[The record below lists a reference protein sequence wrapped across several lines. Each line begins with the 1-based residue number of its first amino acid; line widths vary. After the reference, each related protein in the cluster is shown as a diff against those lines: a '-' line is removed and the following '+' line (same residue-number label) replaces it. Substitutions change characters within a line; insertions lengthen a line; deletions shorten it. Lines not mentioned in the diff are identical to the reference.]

1 MKRTKH
7 GFQDEGD
14 KLFPPMIIVDITNV
28 CNLSCIHCAHP
39 VIKKDPEYKPKFMD
53 IEIFKKIVEE
63 ISKHN
68 ILLMRIASDGESL
81 LHPRFFE
88 MMSIIKDAGI
98 KPVNLTTNGMLL
110 GEKESKNLIECGID
124 IIDISV
130 DAYREETYRNIR
142 IGGDLKKVKR
152 NIINLLKLRDEK
164 KSPIKIF
171 VSIIRQPL
179 NEKEVDSFVKYWRP
193 KVDFVMVRNLCDV
206 VGLVDIKK
214 DRKKEV
220 LPKRYP
226 CPQFWK
232 RVTINHNGDLRYC
245 VEDWRNKTVIAN
257 VMDKSIKDIWQ
268 GPEYEKLRGLHL
280 RGQYEKVKLCSEC
293 TDWIASPWDYGYDK
307 IIKKTIYNDN

>member
-53 IEIFKKIVEE
+53 IEIFKTIVEE

-68 ILLMRIASDGESL
+68 ILLVRIVSDGESL

-88 MMSIIKDAGI
+88 MMSIIKDVGI

-110 GEKESKNLIECGID
+110 TENNEDIIECGID
-124 IIDISV
+124 IIDISI

-142 IGGDLKKVKR
+142 IGGDLNEVKR

-179 NEKEVDSFVKYWRP
+179 NEKEVDSFVEYWRP

-206 VGLVDIKK
+206 VSLVDIKK

-257 VMDKSIKDIWQ
+257 VMDKSIEDVWQ
-268 GPEYEKLRGLHL
+268 GAEYEKIRKLHL